1 MILNNISRELDSYV
15 NFTFCFNQ
23 TTIHAKVLLFCFT
36 FFCWTLQVKKDSFA
50 QSTTESIIVDG
61 LINEQA
67 WITDSILPLISSCLS
82 LITGTDQYQQE
93 TEVKVLYDN
102 EAIYI
107 SAMLYDNEPNKIQKE
122 ITNRDVFG
130 VSDHF
135 SVSINGFN
143 DGQQDFRF
151 FVSAA
156 NIQMDCLQKERR
168 FSWDAIWESKATI
181 TDFGWVVE
189 MKIPY
194 AALRFSNAKKN
205 LGIELYA

>member
-1 MILNNISRELDSYV
+1 
-15 NFTFCFNQ
+15 
-23 TTIHAKVLLFCFT
+23 
-36 FFCWTLQVKKDSFA
+36 
-50 QSTTESIIVDG
+50 
-61 LINEQA
+61 
-67 WITDSILPLISSCLS
+67 
-82 LITGTDQYQQE
+82 
-93 TEVKVLYDN
+93 
-102 EAIYI
+102 
-107 SAMLYDNEPNKIQKE
+107 
-122 ITNRDVFG
+122 
-130 VSDHF
+130 
-135 SVSINGFN
+135 VSINGFN

-156 NIQMDCLQKERR
+156 NIQMDWLQKERR

>member
-1 MILNNISRELDSYV
+1 MFEPDNGKPINI
-15 NFTFCFNQ
+15 N
-23 TTIHAKVLLFCFT
+23 
-36 FFCWTLQVKKDSFA
+36 KK
-50 QSTTESIIVDG
+50 
-61 LINEQA
+61 
-67 WITDSILPLISSCLS
+67 
-82 LITGTDQYQQE
+82 

-122 ITNRDVFG
+122 ITNRDVF

-156 NIQMDCLQKERR
+156 NSNGLSSYRGNED
-168 FSWDAIWESKATI
+168 FSWMRYGKQSH
-181 TDFGWVVE
+181 
-189 MKIPY
+189 Y
-194 AALRFSNAKKN
+194 HRF
-205 LGIELYA
+205 

>member
-1 MILNNISRELDSYV
+1 MFEPDNGKPINI
-15 NFTFCFNQ
+15 N
-23 TTIHAKVLLFCFT
+23 
-36 FFCWTLQVKKDSFA
+36 KK
-50 QSTTESIIVDG
+50 
-61 LINEQA
+61 
-67 WITDSILPLISSCLS
+67 
-82 LITGTDQYQQE
+82 

-156 NIQMDCLQKERR
+156 YSNGLSSYRRERR
-168 FSWDAIWESKATI
+168 FLGCDMGKQSH
-181 TDFGWVVE
+181 
-189 MKIPY
+189 Y
-194 AALRFSNAKKN
+194 HRFWM
-205 LGIELYA
+205 GC